1 MRISSRRGHHASVHA
16 CNISHM
22 HRFYSSSCVSSCMP
36 SSVMYSGMYYCTCLT
51 SPGTDY
57 WNFDYKKMYKTGTIF
72 ERHLLAAMDRCIAVL
87 HATLAHFQGM
97 IPASGISPLDSWRQV
112 LHSHRIQFLE
122 HFPFLVF
129 GCFQHFSQPGQLFS
143 VPIPTSMS

>member
-1 MRISSRRGHHASVHA
+1 
-16 CNISHM
+16 M
-22 HRFYSSSCVSSCMP
+22 HRLYSSSCVSSCMP

-87 HATLAHFQGM
+87 HATLAHFQTH
-97 IPASGISPLDSWRQV
+97 DSCPQDKPTR
-112 LHSHRIQFLE
+112 LLE
-122 HFPFLVF
+122 AGV
-129 GCFQHFSQPGQLFS
+129 
-143 VPIPTSMS
+143 T